1 MAKVFISYS
10 KRDYIGDDGI
20 VIRDNVVDKIIKS
33 LSEHGIDFWIDREKL
48 DPGETYATIIANSI
62 SDCDVFLFLSSR
74 NANSS
79 PWTLREISMAIDSGK
94 TVLPVRL
101 DHSKYAQPVS
111 LYLASIQ
118 YIDWLELGEQESLNR
133 IVVRIQGLEQDDEM
147 RRFDKRKR
155 PLATSGVIY
164 AGIAFLT
171 FIYAVLTYQFLW
183 ARSLRSDEI
192 MGGLVGY
199 ACEFGVLMS
208 IWYLVRLLRF
218 RKSTFI
224 FPAIVS
230 VIVLLFGMLMNDSD
244 IIWCSIMLLFG
255 WILVVIMCA
264 IGGKRRKSFFKQMSK
279 EQILARATDPENL
292 IFLYLLFKAI
302 IIVWAHYRRLSAG
315 Y

>member
-10 KRDYIGDDGI
+10 KRDYLDNDGK
-20 VIRDNVVDKIIKS
+20 VIPENVVDKVIGS
-33 LSEHGIDFWIDREKL
+33 LSEHGIDFWIDRERL
-48 DPGETYATIIANSI
+48 NPGATYASVIANSI
-62 SDCDVFLFLSSR
+62 NECDVFLFLSSK

-101 DHSKYAQPVS
+101 DHSNYAKPVA
-111 LYLASIQ
+111 LYLASVQ

-133 IVVRIQGLEQDDEM
+133 IIARIQGLEIDEGM
-147 RRFDKRKR
+147 RSFDKKKL
-155 PLATSGVIY
+155 PLASSIVIY
-164 AGIAFLT
+164 SGLAFLT
-171 FIYAVLTYQFLW
+171 FIYAILSYQFLW

-218 RKSTFI
+218 RKSTFV

-244 IIWCSIMLLFG
+244 IIWCSFLLLLG
-255 WILVVIMCA
+255 WALVAIMCA
-264 IGGKRRKSFFKQMSK
+264 VSGKNRKSYFKQMGK

-292 IFLYLLFKAI
+292 IFLYLLFKAV
-302 IIVWAHYRRLSAG
+302 IIVWAHYRRLSMG

>member
-10 KRDYIGDDGI
+10 KRDYIGDDGK
-20 VIRDNVVDKIIKS
+20 VIGGNVIDKVIKS
-33 LSEHGIDFWIDREKL
+33 LSDHGVEFWIDREKL
-48 DPGETYATIIANSI
+48 DPGETYASIIANSI
-62 SDCDVFLFLSSR
+62 SNCDVFLFLSSA
-74 NANSS
+74 NSNSS

-101 DHSKYAQPVS
+101 DNSKYAQPVA

-118 YIDWLELGEQESLNR
+118 YIDWHELGEHESLER
-133 IVVRIQGLEQDDEM
+133 IVARVQGPEQDDGM
-147 RRFDKRKR
+147 RRFEKKKL
-155 PLATSGVIY
+155 PLATSCVIY

-171 FIYAVLTYQFLW
+171 FVYAVLTYQFLW

-208 IWYLVRLLRF
+208 IWYLVRLIRL

-224 FPAIVS
+224 FPAVVS
-230 VIVLLFGMLMNDSD
+230 VIVLLFGMLMNDPD
-244 IIWCSIMLLFG
+244 IIWCSVLLFFG
-255 WILVVIMCA
+255 WIFVAIMCA
-264 IGGKRRKSFFKQMSK
+264 VGDKRRKSFFKQMGR

-302 IIVWAHYRRLSAG
+302 IIVWEHYRRLPGG